1 MANKTTR
8 ALDADEYRRIIEAIE
23 TGFTYTADDGKTHR
37 FRANR
42 QLSVILRV
50 EATTGIR
57 IGDVLNLRLAD
68 IVKDGKHRRLNIT
81 EQKTGKTRRFT
92 VPDSVYAFLR
102 DFADDVK
109 KGKNDLL
116 FTAGKN
122 NDRKITERAVQKQL
136 AIVSAYIGIDGIST
150 HSFRKLFA
158 CYVYEKSDYDIRL
171 VQELLQ
177 HASVSTTQR
186 YLPVGSGKVE
196 NALVDV
202 GDNLLIA

>member
-8 ALDADEYRRIIEAIE
+8 ALDTSDYKRIIEAIE
-23 TGFTYTADDGKTHR
+23 TGFTYRTDDGKAHR

-42 QLSVILRV
+42 QLSVILQV
-50 EATTGIR
+50 EANLGIR

-92 VPDSVYAFLR
+92 VRDDVYMFLR
-102 DFADDVK
+102 DFADDTK

-122 NDRKITERAVQKQL
+122 NDRKVTERAVQKQL
-136 AIVSAYIGIDGIST
+136 AIVAAYIGIDGIST

-158 CYVYEKSDYDIRL
+158 CRIYEKSNYDVRL

-177 HASVSTTQR
+177 HASISTTQR
-186 YLPVGSGKVE
+186 YLTVGSGKVE
-196 NALVDV
+196 NALADV
-202 GDNLLIA
+202 ADNLLIG

>member
-1 MANKTTR
+1 MAGKTTC
-8 ALDADEYRRIIEAIE
+8 ALDTADYKRIIEAIE
-23 TGFTYTADDGKTHR
+23 KGFVYTADDGKTHR

-68 IVKDGKHRRLNIT
+68 IVKDGKRRRLNIT

-92 VPDSVYAFLR
+92 VRDDVYMFLR
-102 DFADDVK
+102 DFADDTK
-109 KGKNDLL
+109 KRKDDFL

-122 NDRKITERAVQKQL
+122 NDRKVTERAVQKQL
-136 AIVSAYIGIDGIST
+136 AIAAAYIGIDGIST

-158 CYVYEKSDYDIRL
+158 CYVYEQSNYDVRL

-177 HASVSTTQR
+177 HASITTTQR
-186 YLPVGSGKVE
+186 YLTVGSGKVE
-196 NALVDV
+196 NALADV
-202 GDNLLIA
+202 ADNLLIG